1 MLLTK
6 QVYVYVHHLSCCA
19 CVSTHLTTHSALVVE
34 SYKKAILV
42 QLLHDGTKLKLPKY
56 TPNIVLRLLP
66 ANSNHYTGSV

>member
-1 MLLTK
+1 MPTTSLI
-6 QVYVYVHHLSCCA
+6 A
-19 CVSTHLTTHSALVVE
+19 NVSAPSSFFCIPAALCSALVVE

-66 ANSNHYTGSV
+66 VNSNHYTGEKCL